1 MDDTKE
7 EGELSDDDEVDA
19 QPQNNT
25 EKTKSYRSQYDDQAR
40 FHKQPEHYRHP
51 VRDTRSENM
60 RRTTHINPHYC
71 MDYTTRSGPPP
82 RPLRYDRIRVS
93 PQEHPVHMSDRDRRD
108 FKHYRERVKKSS
120 VQNVT
125 NTGNKIQIIDYQHRS
140 APNTAPNTSPGFW
153 AKRKLRNAKIDKNS
167 KEYKETVDK
176 YKSELQGVEDRIKM
190 LEHKDKINQEKQG
203 SLKTTEIM
211 NNIPNENSSDSKE
224 NSNRNNNSENL
235 TEVTEVEVETE
246 NPNSLESGKV
256 RNEESIEIL
265 NTTEEK
271 AGDGESDEDKDVM
284 IIEPPPPE
292 VIVLDDD
299 DVIEG
304 QGQDDITEDQ
314 GQDDVTEGQ
323 SQDDVTEGQDQ
334 EDVTEDH
341 GQDNVSLEQVAED
354 ADSEQKVVADD
365 EIQTEDEEDL
375 DELELRRIALASSLS
390 QTEKLQ
396 VQNEE
401 AKRQKSKSK
410 SPKKRPENRR
420 VAAQRP
426 ARARNQSQRVINQIS
441 RRRSDERR
449 KKKDNEEVN
458 RRRYGDDRRDHQK
471 RNREIQKILTIDDPK
486 EQVRR
491 FLLMLGDQKAL
502 DSIDLAG
509 YRRES
514 TKRKRVDSSE
524 GQVAPPVLQD
534 NYEPVEMDIDSNPD
548 SPLDIGQGMEDL
560 QMDQEFFNFPQQSLM
575 MPGYYQDYIP
585 DPSFQAYGWMDHN
598 RQIPFLETMPV
609 MPMEPQPPPLPPPL
623 PSDWPPPPPPPEEPP
638 PLPLE
643 EFPPL
648 PPEPYL
654 LLPPPPPPGLPI
666 PPPPPEEEDE
676 VDDDEEAL
684 LRAKLL
690 QSLANRKIRMVKA
703 MNEDSLGATSGRSSP
718 STPCVQSPSSR
729 VQSPSPRV
737 QSPSPRVQ
745 SPSPRVQSPSP
756 RGQSPSPSDAVKPR
770 TVEIT
775 RIKVPIHKPI
785 IINPNEDTTSE
796 EDDDEEEEEQEAYEP
811 GQDPYEA
818 SFVGLGQKIDASPL
832 QPLQKPQFQASDF
845 IGGLDSFLK
854 EARRNSELQELDNR
868 RPVDPKSVTEEIQK
882 KIIPKPGARQIQKK
896 IVPKTVGKEIQKNVD
911 PKATK
916 KLSPKPVSRDLQFV
930 DPMQSEKTII
940 KQFEDDIVK
949 QRSEIIKEQ
958 GQFKILLGNTAKF
971 QKHMKQSQEKVDML
985 KEQLSK
991 ADNLLTFFKE
1001 HFEKNRKQARQFKE
1015 QVQKKMTIFKEK
1027 EKLLLAMGQRVYGVS
1042 YKPRSVVAK
1051 AGGKN
1056 RVADLSVTV
1065 VNENA
1070 AKGKENINSRSEK
1083 SNKDS
1088 LVKEK
1093 ERLKKMADD
1102 YSKKIQDLKDLQA
1115 KRDQLIKESRSPVKN
1130 KAKIPRLEKI
1140 ELDSNVPD
1148 DIVIRPNK
1156 RRLSLREINPS
1167 NKPNIENNGANNVS
1181 VLNKTLADNQC
1192 KGAGDITPKSSPE
1205 NINQLGVLQL
1215 RKLKTLQ
1222 IENVEKFLSN
1232 VDLPD
1237 LSSPSSHPLL
1247 VPQYNQISSFTEHH
1261 ILSRMKSTHS
1271 SSSSPKLKYSSPLL
1285 HFKSYRFSPYYRIKE
1300 KMSLSSPTVANKIN
1314 PKKMLCRFDI
1324 LGTCHDE
1331 DCAGQHQSNY
1341 QMSQDEILQDIISY
1355 CPSVADIDKDTNP
1368 IHYQAE
1374 IGRYVT
1380 QVRKQYEGM
1389 FTMDRLYVLMA
1400 SQVNEKGAHIKPH
1413 MMFFKQRKWKPAQ
1426 KDTVA
1431 NKPDFIHKGL
1441 EVDKLEWK
1449 KPLNF
1454 QDLDNVISDQD
1465 MRYFVLSDTANIQDL
1480 ESSVLDSP
1488 EDEELWLKL
1497 AYKKLHDPQSQ
1508 EKANL
1513 DNALNVLARGLEEN
1527 KCSCDLWK
1535 HYLKLY
1541 SRHKESSDL
1550 VDLCATA
1557 LQYAQH
1563 YDIWWQYMNASS
1575 SIVDKQTIC
1584 DMILSFL
1591 QSQESLQP
1599 EEMSHDLLET
1609 ILYKTSLHVWSGKLK
1624 TAHKF
1629 LQGKLRNTKE
1639 NTWIHTN
1646 LQPVDKC
1653 VLWLSYINLKEFK
1666 QLPPQ
1671 LYNPQKQMAGRIVN
1685 KDKLIIPWNSLPQLG
1700 SNVDVLKSLMLKAV
1714 EDCMTSGKTV
1724 LSIEILYVNIF
1735 NLLQSQQR
1743 YEEAASLCRKLLMM
1757 DPTMIDI
1764 WLCVAELYSTC
1775 GDPVA
1780 TRQVFA
1786 DALAA
1791 NRFSA
1796 QLSYYAASYEIQQG
1810 DNDKALEALEMGA
1823 INYFDVD
1830 IKDKRSDPNLL
1841 YCTLLDEAV
1850 PLQYKPPDFKE
1861 GIMPESIE
1869 EEIVYVWMN
1878 YSLLL
1883 ELQGDSTQAVEMYET
1898 ALSKLE
1904 NVKDITKIWTSYLQ
1918 FHARQVLD
1926 NKTNKE
1932 AAKTFTSLVYRAV
1945 TSIPTKFDCRFVWDS
1960 HWYNYNHINTVL
1972 DLYLNSLPKELL
1984 LTEYERLITIM
1995 PSNVQLI
2002 LRACHEAIS
2011 QDDLQLAKSFCNAA
2025 IYDNVGHLSLW
2036 KMMISLTVKLENIRE
2051 ARKLYQRAV
2060 QVLPYCVTLW
2070 KDYLMFEVSHG
2081 CKEIVPQILSRCQE
2095 LGLSL
2100 DEYVNFIIKVK

>member
-7 EGELSDDDEVDA
+7 EGELSDDDEVDTH
-19 QPQNNT
+19 PLNNT
-25 EKTKSYRSQYDDQAR
+25 ENTKSYRSPYDDQAK
-40 FHKQPEHYRHP
+40 FHQQPENYRHP
-51 VRDTRSENM
+51 VRDNWSTNMPRSIH
-60 RRTTHINPHYC
+60 TNPHSRSHYYN
-71 MDYTTRSGPPP
+71 DYTTRGAAPP
-82 RPLRYDRIRVS
+82 RPLRYDRIRIS
-93 PQEHPVHMSDRDRRD
+93 PQEHPVHMPVRDRRD
-108 FKHYRERVKKSS
+108 FRHYGERIKKSS
-120 VQNVT
+120 VQNET
-125 NTGNKIQIIDYQHRS
+125 TIENQNQNNDSQRRC
-140 APNTAPNTSPGFW
+140 APNTSPGFW
-153 AKRKLRNAKIDKNS
+153 EKRKLRNAKIDKNS
-167 KEYKETVDK
+167 KEYKETVEK
-176 YKSELQGVEDRIKM
+176 YKSELKGVEDRIKM
-190 LEHKDKINQEKQG
+190 LEYKDKTNQEKQG
-203 SLKTTEIM
+203 SLKTTEM
-211 NNIPNENSSDSKE
+211 ENKGENENADKNIS
-224 NSNRNNNSENL
+224 SENL
-235 TEVTEVEVETE
+235 TEATEVEGETE
-246 NPNSLESGKV
+246 NPNLLESVKV
-256 RNEESIEIL
+256 RIDESIEIL
-265 NTTEEK
+265 NISEEK
-271 AGDGESDEDKDVM
+271 VEPDADSEENTEEDKDVM

-299 DVIEG
+299 V
-304 QGQDDITEDQ
+304 TEDQ
-314 GQDDVTEGQ
+314 GQDNVTEGHC
-323 SQDDVTEGQDQ
+323 QDNVTEVQGQYDVSEGQDHDAV
-334 EDVTEDH
+334 E
-341 GQDNVSLEQVAED
+341 EQVAED
-354 ADSEQKVVADD
+354 ADSEQKVLADD

-401 AKRQKSKSK
+401 VKRKKSLSK

-420 VAAQRP
+420 DATQRP
-426 ARARNQSQRVINQIS
+426 ARSRYQSRRVVNQIS
-441 RRRSDERR
+441 RRRSNERR
-449 KKKDNEEVN
+449 KKKENEEVD
-458 RRRYGDDRRDHQK
+458 RRRYGDERRDHQ
-471 RNREIQKILTIDDPK
+471 RRDREIQKILTIDDPK

-514 TKRKRVDSSE
+514 TKRKRVDSNE
-524 GQVAPPVLQD
+524 GQVVPPVLQD
-534 NYEPVEMDIDSNPD
+534 NYEPVEMDIDSNPG

-560 QMDQEFFNFPQQSLM
+560 QVDQEFFNFPQQSLM
-575 MPGYYQDYIP
+575 VPSYYIP
-585 DPSFQAYGWMDHN
+585 DPSFQTYGWMDHN
-598 RQIPFLETMPV
+598 RQIPFLETAPV

-638 PLPLE
+638 PLPPE

-648 PPEPYL
+648 PPEPPPGY

-676 VDDDEEAL
+676 VADDEEAL

-690 QSLANRKIRMVKA
+690 QSMANRKIQMVRA
-703 MNEDSLGATSGRSSP
+703 MNEDSLGTMSGRSSP
-718 STPCVQSPSSR
+718 STPHAQSPN
-729 VQSPSPRV
+729 PRV

-745 SPSPRVQSPSP
+745 SPV
-756 RGQSPSPSDAVKPR
+756 PSDVVKPR

-785 IINPNEDTTSE
+785 IINPNEDTSSE
-796 EDDDEEEEEQEAYEP
+796 EEEEEEEEQEAYEP

-818 SFVGLGQKIDASPL
+818 SFVAQGQMTGVSL
-832 QPLQKPQFQASDF
+832 VQPQRKPQFQASDF

-854 EARRNSELQELDNR
+854 EARRNSELQEFKSQNNR
-868 RPVDPKSVTEEIQK
+868 MQVDPKTVTREIQKKMNPKPVSREIQK
-882 KIIPKPGARQIQKK
+882 KIDPKPG
-896 IVPKTVGKEIQKNVD
+896 GKEIQKKVD
-911 PKATK
+911 PKATNREIK
-916 KLSPKPVSRDLQFV
+916 KLSPKPDGRDIQFV

-958 GQFKILLGNTAKF
+958 GQFKVLLGNTAKF

-985 KEQLSK
+985 KQQLSK

-1001 HFEKNRKQARQFKE
+1001 HFEKNRQQARQFKE

-1027 EKLLLAMGQRVYGVS
+1027 EKLLMAMGQRVYGVS

-1065 VNENA
+1065 INDNA
-1070 AKGKENINSRSEK
+1070 AKVKGKENINSRSDK

-1102 YSKKIQDLKDLQA
+1102 YSRKIQDLKDLQA
-1115 KRDQLIKESRSPVKN
+1115 KRDQLIKESRSPVKK

-1167 NKPNIENNGANNVS
+1167 NKPNIENSGANNVS
-1181 VLNKTLADNQC
+1181 VLNKTLSENQC
-1192 KGAGDITPKSSPE
+1192 KGAGDIKPKSSPE
-1205 NINQLGVLQL
+1205 NISQLGVLQL

-1232 VDLPD
+1232 LDLPD

-1247 VPQYNQISSFTEHH
+1247 IPQYNQISSFTEHH

-1271 SSSSPKLKYSSPLL
+1271 SSPSPKLKYRSPLL
-1285 HFKSYRFSPYYRIKE
+1285 HFKSYRFSPYFRIKE

-1331 DCAGQHQSNY
+1331 ECAGQHQSNY
-1341 QMSQDEILQDIISY
+1341 QMSQDEILQDILSY
-1355 CPSVADIDKDTNP
+1355 CPAVADIDKDTNP

-1389 FTMDRLYVLMA
+1389 FTIDRLFVLMA

-1413 MMFFKQRKWKPAQ
+1413 MMFYKPRKWKPSQ
-1426 KDTVA
+1426 KDLLA

-1449 KPLNF
+1449 KPLDF

-1465 MRYFVLSDTANIQDL
+1465 MRYFVMSDTANIQDL

-1508 EKANL
+1508 EEANL

-1550 VDLCATA
+1550 VELCATA

-1591 QSQESLQP
+1591 QSQESLLP

-1629 LQGKLRNTKE
+1629 LQGKLMKTKE

-1700 SNVDVLKSLMLKAV
+1700 SNVDVLKTLMLKAV
-1714 EDCMTSGKTV
+1714 EDCMTLGKTV

-1796 QLSYYAASYEIQQG
+1796 KLSYYAASYDIQQE
-1810 DNDKALEALEMGA
+1810 DNNKALEALEMGA

-1830 IKDKRSDPNLL
+1830 INDSKRSDPNLL
-1841 YCTLLDEAV
+1841 YCTLLDESV

-1861 GIMPESIE
+1861 GIMPESVE
-1869 EEIVYVWMN
+1869 EEIVFVWMN

-1904 NVKDITKIWTSYLQ
+1904 NVTDITKVWTSYLQ

-1960 HWYNYNHINTVL
+1960 HWYNYNHVNTVL

-1984 LTEYERLITIM
+1984 LTEYEKLITIM

-2025 IYDNVGHLSLW
+2025 IYDNTGHLSLW

>member
-7 EGELSDDDEVDA
+7 EGELSDDDEVDTH
-19 QPQNNT
+19 PQNNT
-25 EKTKSYRSQYDDQAR
+25 ENTKSYRNHYDDQAK
-40 FHKQPEHYRHP
+40 FHKQPENYRHP
-51 VRDTRSENM
+51 VRDNWSTNM
-60 RRTTHINPHYC
+60 PRTHTNPHQRSHYYN
-71 MDYTTRSGPPP
+71 DYTTRGSAPP
-82 RPLRYDRIRVS
+82 RPPRYDRIRII
-93 PQEHPVHMSDRDRRD
+93 PQEHPVHMPVRDRRD
-108 FKHYRERVKKSS
+108 FNHYGERIKQSS
-120 VQNVT
+120 IQNETAIENRNQT
-125 NTGNKIQIIDYQHRS
+125 NDSQRRC
-140 APNTAPNTSPGFW
+140 APNTSPGFW
-153 AKRKLRNAKIDKNS
+153 EKRKLRNAKIDKNS
-167 KEYKETVDK
+167 KEYKETVEK
-176 YKSELQGVEDRIKM
+176 YKSELKGVEDRIKM
-190 LEHKDKINQEKQG
+190 LEYKDKTNQEKQG
-203 SLKTTEIM
+203 SLKTTEIE
-211 NNIPNENSSDSKE
+211 NKGENENTNKIIY
-224 NSNRNNNSENL
+224 SEYL
-235 TEVTEVEVETE
+235 TEATEVDGETE
-246 NPNSLESGKV
+246 NPILPESVKV
-256 RNEESIEIL
+256 RNDESIEIL
-265 NTTEEK
+265 NISEEK
-271 AGDGESDEDKDVM
+271 VEPDADSEENTEEDKDVM

-299 DVIEG
+299 V
-304 QGQDDITEDQ
+304 TEDQ
-314 GQDDVTEGQ
+314 GQDNVTKGHSQDNVTEDQGQ
-323 SQDDVTEGQDQ
+323 YNVFEGQDHDAV
-334 EDVTEDH
+334 E
-341 GQDNVSLEQVAED
+341 EQVAED
-354 ADSEQKVVADD
+354 ADSEQKVLADD

-401 AKRQKSKSK
+401 AKRKKSLSK

-420 VAAQRP
+420 EATQRP
-426 ARARNQSQRVINQIS
+426 ARARYQSRRVVNQIS

-449 KKKDNEEVN
+449 KKKESEVID
-458 RRRYGDDRRDHQK
+458 RRRYGDERRDHQ
-471 RNREIQKILTIDDPK
+471 RRDREIQKILTIDDPK

-514 TKRKRVDSSE
+514 TKRKRINSSE
-524 GQVAPPVLQD
+524 GQVVPPVLQD
-534 NYEPVEMDIDSNPD
+534 NYEP
-548 SPLDIGQGMEDL
+548 
-560 QMDQEFFNFPQQSLM
+560 QSLM
-575 MPGYYQDYIP
+575 VPGYYIP
-585 DPSFQAYGWMDHN
+585 DPSFQTYGWMDHN
-598 RQIPFLETMPV
+598 RQIPFLETGPV
-609 MPMEPQPPPLPPPL
+609 MPVEPQPPPLPPPL

-638 PLPLE
+638 PLPPE
-643 EFPPL
+643 L
-648 PPEPYL
+648 PPGY

-676 VDDDEEAL
+676 AADDEEAL

-690 QSLANRKIRMVKA
+690 QSMANRKIQMVRA
-703 MNEDSLGATSGRSSP
+703 MNEDSLGTMSGRSSP
-718 STPCVQSPSSR
+718 STPHA
-729 VQSPSPRV
+729 QSPSPRV
-737 QSPSPRVQ
+737 QSPSPQVQ
-745 SPSPRVQSPSP
+745 SPV
-756 RGQSPSPSDAVKPR
+756 PSDVVKPR

-785 IINPNEDTTSE
+785 IINPNEDTSSE
-796 EDDDEEEEEQEAYEP
+796 EEEEEQEEQEAYEP

-818 SFVGLGQKIDASPL
+818 SFVAQGQTTEVSSV
-832 QPLQKPQFQASDF
+832 QPQQKPQFQASDF

-854 EARRNSELQELDNR
+854 EARRNSELQEFKSQDNR
-868 RPVDPKSVTEEIQK
+868 TQLDPKTVTREIQKKLNPKPVNREIQK
-882 KIIPKPGARQIQKK
+882 KIDPKP
-896 IVPKTVGKEIQKNVD
+896 VGKEIQKKVE
-911 PKATK
+911 PKATNREVK
-916 KLSPKPVSRDLQFV
+916 KLSPKPVGRDIQFV

-958 GQFKILLGNTAKF
+958 GQFKVLLGNTAKF

-985 KEQLSK
+985 KQQLSK

-1001 HFEKNRKQARQFKE
+1001 HFEKNRQQARQFKE

-1027 EKLLLAMGQRVYGVS
+1027 EKLLMAMGQRVYGVS

-1065 VNENA
+1065 INENA

-1102 YSKKIQDLKDLQA
+1102 YSRKIQDLKDLQA
-1115 KRDQLIKESRSPVKN
+1115 KRDQLIKESRSPVKK

-1167 NKPNIENNGANNVS
+1167 NKPNIENSGANNFS
-1181 VLNKTLADNQC
+1181 VLNKTLTDNQC
-1192 KGAGDITPKSSPE
+1192 KCAGDITPKSSPE
-1205 NINQLGVLQL
+1205 NISQLGVLQL

-1232 VDLPD
+1232 LDLPE

-1247 VPQYNQISSFTEHH
+1247 IPQYNQISSFTEHN

-1271 SSSSPKLKYSSPLL
+1271 SSPSPKLKYRSPLL
-1285 HFKSYRFSPYYRIKE
+1285 HFKSYRFSPYFRIKE

-1355 CPSVADIDKDTNP
+1355 CPAVADIDKDTNP

-1389 FTMDRLYVLMA
+1389 FTMDRLFVLMA
-1400 SQVNEKGAHIKPH
+1400 SQVNEKVKPH
-1413 MMFFKQRKWKPAQ
+1413 MMFYKPRKWKPSQ
-1426 KDTVA
+1426 KDLLA

-1465 MRYFVLSDTANIQDL
+1465 MRYFVMSDSANIQDL

-1508 EKANL
+1508 EEANL

-1550 VDLCATA
+1550 VELCATA

-1591 QSQESLQP
+1591 QSQESLLP

-1609 ILYKTSLHVWSGKLK
+1609 ILYKTSLYVWSGKLK

-1629 LQGKLRNTKE
+1629 LQGKLKNTKE
-1639 NTWIHTN
+1639 NTWIQTN
-1646 LQPVDKC
+1646 LQPLDKC

-1666 QLPPQ
+1666 QLPSQ

-1685 KDKLIIPWNSLPQLG
+1685 KDKLIIPWNSLPQLS

-1714 EDCMTSGKTV
+1714 EDCMTSEKTV

-1796 QLSYYAASYEIQQG
+1796 KLSYYAASYDIQQ
-1810 DNDKALEALEMGA
+1810 DDSNKALEALEMGA

-1830 IKDKRSDPNLL
+1830 IKDSMRSDPNLL
-1841 YCTLLDEAV
+1841 YCTLLDESV

-1861 GIMPESIE
+1861 GIMPESVK

-1904 NVKDITKIWTSYLQ
+1904 NVTDITKVWTSYLQ
-1918 FHARQVLD
+1918 FHARQVLA

-1960 HWYNYNHINTVL
+1960 HWYNYNHVNTVL

-1984 LTEYERLITIM
+1984 LTEYEKLITIM

-2025 IYDNVGHLSLW
+2025 IYDNVSHLSLW

-2081 CKEIVPQILSRCQE
+2081 CKEIVQQILSRCQE

-2100 DEYVNFIIKVK
+2100 DEYVNFIMKVK